1 MKSLHYASVWLSCLA
16 LLTYLTPCESAA
28 KDAIQIITVRIV
40 GVHDGDSITAL
51 AAGNVQLKV
60 RLDGIDAPE
69 LKQPFSTQSKQAL
82 SAMVFGKV
90 VSLHV
95 TGKDRYKRTLAVVMA
110 GGLNV
115 NREMVIQGLAWRY
128 EKYSKDAALLAAQN
142 EAIGQRRGLWA
153 DTSPVPPWEW
163 RKR

>member
-1 MKSLHYASVWLSCLA
+1 MKSLYCASVWLSCLA
-16 LLTYLTPCESAA
+16 LLTYLIPCESAA

-115 NREMVIQGLAWRY
+115 NRAMVIQGLAWRY